1 VQVPDGFAGPPWLVG
16 CEAGGFAPAWAL
28 AQIRFHPHA
37 PCWNTGVV
45 GALRPEEHWAR
56 EIIAHA
62 LRVPVVQHDDG
73 TVDGMHDLDV
83 VYPDRPCAAVEVT
96 TAADGE
102 SIALWNLLNG
112 GGRWIE
118 PTLSGGWTV
127 SLLPTA
133 RAKRVRKELPPL
145 LEMLER
151 SGIKEFHLGHF
162 RADPALVQ
170 LAGDLGVSDLYQS
183 DTNFPGSIYPT
194 VELGSD
200 RSGGMVAETGEAL
213 GTWVGEF
220 LLGDQRSDVREKL
233 LRSGAEERHAFVI
246 VPSFARVGFSV
257 MELLMRDDAPLPEA
271 PPALP
276 VEVNRLWATSSWSSA
291 RGMRWSPDQ
300 GWSYFDKMV
309 DVDSGP
315 D

>member
-1 VQVPDGFAGPPWLVG
+1 M
-16 CEAGGFAPAWAL
+16 
-28 AQIRFHPHA
+28 
-37 PCWNTGVV
+37 
-45 GALRPEEHWAR
+45 GALRPEEQWAR
-56 EIIAHA
+56 EIIAYA

-73 TVDGMHDLDV
+73 TVEGMHDLDV
-83 VYPDRPCAAVEVT
+83 LYPDRPCAAVEVT

-118 PTLSGGWTV
+118 PTLRGGWAV

-151 SGIKEFHLGHF
+151 SGIKEVHVGHF

-170 LAGDLGVSDLYQS
+170 LASDLGVSDLSQS

-220 LLGDQRSDVREKL
+220 LLGDERRDVREKL

-271 PPALP
+271 SPALP
-276 VEVNRLWATSSWSSA
+276 VEVNRLWMTSSWSSG

-300 GWSYFDKMV
+300 GWSYFDKIV
-309 DVDSGP
+309 DADSGP